1 MHARGA
7 ASLNI
12 EKAFDVQSGHDFSV
26 TSGASV
32 AIRGIETV
40 IDTRD
45 QLILK
50 GKGLKQSAQTMSLE
64 AGASMNLLSGG
75 GLDLRGAMLRANGKI
90 L

>member
-1 MHARGA
+1 LHARGA

-12 EKAFDVQSGHDFSV
+12 EKALDVQSGHDFSA

-50 GKGLKQSAQTMSLE
+50 GKGPNRALNHVPGGRSIDD
-64 AGASMNLLSGG
+64 LLSRG
-75 GLDLRGAMLRANGKI
+75 GLDLRGAMLRAYGKI